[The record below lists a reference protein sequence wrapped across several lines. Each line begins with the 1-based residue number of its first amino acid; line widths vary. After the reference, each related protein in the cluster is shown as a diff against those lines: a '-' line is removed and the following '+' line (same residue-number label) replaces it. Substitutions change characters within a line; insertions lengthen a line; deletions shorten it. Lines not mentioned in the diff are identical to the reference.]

1 MVMLLRLAL
10 RNLRLHWVR
19 TLIVGF
25 LLTIGTWLVVVGQGA
40 LQAIQAG
47 MQRSVVDTLSG
58 HLQIYSGAA
67 KDDLELYQSAAL
79 AVPDLGEVE
88 DFGALKK
95 VVSEVPGVRAVVPMG
110 LGRSLVWGDS
120 PIETKLEAL
129 RTAIRD
135 DKRERV
141 PAIVGHVKA
150 ILKSM
155 NGDLDK
161 LQQVAADTKETA
173 LQREDLA
180 RANSEEFWKTFEDN
194 PLDALEFLENRIS
207 PLGVQSGFYFFNYVG
222 TDPQAFATNFSLFRV
237 QSGEMIPPGQRGFM
251 FNSNYYEKFV
261 KHRTARRMDEIKEAR
276 ELGGATIADD
286 DNLKRM
292 VEHNRSQVSQITEQL
307 DPQRSLEVKALLQ
320 QELASTEEDLAK
332 LVAAFLT
339 VDDGNFDRRYEVF
352 YKEIAPRIRLYAYM
366 IGDEIALYGQTKS
379 GYPRAVNVK
388 VWGVFRYDGLE
399 KSGLAGI
406 YNIMDLMSFR
416 DLAGMSELV
425 TPEEIAKLKADSGI
439 QALDRDKAED
449 ALFGEGEVVEAIDN
463 KPIGDVMGANLTGL
477 RRAAQAAQDAKFT
490 QADLEQGP
498 VVNAAVFLKDE
509 AELTPEKIE
518 AARLAVDTALNRDP
532 ARWGQPQPVADPD
545 DVARKTA
552 AGEPVEPLVAARVVT
567 WTAAQGPLVAGL
579 STGISVFFYGLVG
592 LIFFVAFIVILN
604 SLLMSTMERV
614 QEIGTIRAMGAQRG
628 FVLRMFA
635 IEGAAMAVM
644 FGALGIGLG
653 ALTLAG
659 LGASGIKATSEI
671 LFFVFGGRELRPVL
685 DGGHLLVAFVVITS
699 VTLVSIL
706 IPAIAASR
714 IPPIAAMQAKE

>member
-1 MVMLLRLAL
+1 MGMLLRLAL

-19 TLIVGF
+19 TLIVGM
-25 LLTIGTWLVVVGQGA
+25 LLTLGTWLVVVGQGA
-40 LQAIQAG
+40 LDAIKAG

-79 AVPDLGEVE
+79 AVPDLGEIK

-95 VVSEVPGVRAVVPMG
+95 AVTQIPEVSSIVPMG

-120 PIETKLEAL
+120 PIETKLEEL
-129 RTAIRD
+129 RNAIRD
-135 DKRERV
+135 QKTERV
-141 PAIVGHVKA
+141 PAVVAHVRA

-161 LQQVAADTKETA
+161 LEKVAANTKETTQ
-173 LQREDLA
+173 QREDLA
-180 RANSEEFWKTFEDN
+180 RANSEEFWKTFEAT

-222 TDPQAFATNFSLFRV
+222 TDPQAFATNFKLFRM
-237 QSGEMIPPGQRGFM
+237 QAGEMIPPGQRGFM

-261 KHRTARRMDEIKEAR
+261 KHRTARRLDEIKEAR
-276 ELGGATIADD
+276 ELTGATIAQDD
-286 DNLKRM
+286 TLKRM
-292 VEHNRSQVSQITEQL
+292 VDHNRSQVSQITEQF
-307 DPQRSLEVKALLQ
+307 DPQRSLEVKAILQ
-320 QELASTEEDLAK
+320 KELGSTEEDIGK
-332 LVAAFLT
+332 LVASFLT
-339 VDDGNFDRRYEVF
+339 VDDANFDRRYEVF

-366 IGDEIALYGQTKS
+366 VGDEIALYGQTKN

-416 DLAGMSELV
+416 DLSGMSELV
-425 TPEEIAKLKADSGI
+425 TPEEVAKLKADSGI
-439 QALDRDKAED
+439 KALDRDKAED
-449 ALFGEGEVVEAIDN
+449 SLFGEGEVVEAIDN
-463 KPIGDVMGANLTGL
+463 KPIGDVMGDSLTGL

-490 QADLEQGP
+490 QAQLESGP
-498 VVNAAVFLKDE
+498 IVNAAVFLKDD
-509 AELTPEKIE
+509 ALLTPERFE
-518 AARLAVDTALNRDP
+518 ATRLAIDTALNGNP
-532 ARWGQPQPVADPD
+532 GAWKQPLPVADPD
-545 DVARKTA
+545 DIARKTA
-552 AGEPVEPLVAARVVT
+552 AGEAIAPLKAARVVS
-567 WTAAQGPLVAGL
+567 WESAQGPLVAGL
-579 STGISVFFYGLVG
+579 SSGITIFFYGLVG

-635 IEGAAMAVM
+635 IEGAAMAVL

-659 LGASGIKATSEI
+659 LGASGIKASSEI
-671 LFFVFGGRELRPVL
+671 LFFIFGGRELRPVL
-685 DGGHLLVAFVVITS
+685 DGGHLAVAFLVITA

-706 IPAIAASR
+706 IPAIAAAR

>member
-1 MVMLLRLAL
+1 MLLRLAL

-19 TLIVGF
+19 TLIVGM
-25 LLTIGTWLVVVGQGA
+25 LLTLGTWLVVVGQGA
-40 LQAIQAG
+40 LDAIKAG

-79 AVPDLGEVE
+79 AVPDLGEIK

-95 VVSEVPGVRAVVPMG
+95 AVTQIPEVSSIVPMG

-120 PIETKLEAL
+120 PIETKLEEL
-129 RTAIRD
+129 RNAIRD
-135 DKRERV
+135 QKTERV
-141 PAIVGHVKA
+141 PAVVAHVRA

-161 LQQVAADTKETA
+161 LEKVAANTKETTQ
-173 LQREDLA
+173 QREDLA
-180 RANSEEFWKTFEDN
+180 RANSEEFWKTFEAT

-222 TDPQAFATNFSLFRV
+222 TDPQAFATNFKLFRM
-237 QSGEMIPPGQRGFM
+237 QAGEMIPPGQRGFM

-261 KHRTARRMDEIKEAR
+261 KHRTARRLDEIKEAR
-276 ELGGATIADD
+276 ELTGATIAQDD
-286 DNLKRM
+286 TLKRM
-292 VEHNRSQVSQITEQL
+292 VDHNRSQVSQITEQF
-307 DPQRSLEVKALLQ
+307 DPQRSLEVKAILQ
-320 QELASTEEDLAK
+320 KELGSTEEDIGK
-332 LVAAFLT
+332 LVASFLT
-339 VDDGNFDRRYEVF
+339 VDDANFDRRYEVF

-366 IGDEIALYGQTKS
+366 VGDEIALYGQTKN

-416 DLAGMSELV
+416 DLSGMSELV
-425 TPEEIAKLKADSGI
+425 TPEEVAKLKADSGI
-439 QALDRDKAED
+439 KALDRDKAED
-449 ALFGEGEVVEAIDN
+449 SLFGEGEVVEAIDN
-463 KPIGDVMGANLTGL
+463 KPIGDVMGDSLTGL

-490 QADLEQGP
+490 QAQLESGP
-498 VVNAAVFLKDE
+498 IVNAAVFLKDD
-509 AELTPEKIE
+509 ALLTPERFE
-518 AARLAVDTALNRDP
+518 ATRLAIDTALNGNP
-532 ARWGQPQPVADPD
+532 GAWKQPLPVADPD
-545 DVARKTA
+545 DIARKTA
-552 AGEPVEPLVAARVVT
+552 AGEAIAPLKAARVVS
-567 WTAAQGPLVAGL
+567 WESAQGPLVAGL
-579 STGISVFFYGLVG
+579 SSGITIFFYGLVG

-635 IEGAAMAVM
+635 IEGAAMAVL

-659 LGASGIKATSEI
+659 LGASGIKASSEI
-671 LFFVFGGRELRPVL
+671 LFFIFGGRELRPVL
-685 DGGHLLVAFVVITS
+685 DGGHLAVAFLVITA

-706 IPAIAASR
+706 IPAIAAAR

>member
-1 MVMLLRLAL
+1 
-10 RNLRLHWVR
+10 
-19 TLIVGF
+19 
-25 LLTIGTWLVVVGQGA
+25 
-40 LQAIQAG
+40 

-79 AVPDLGEVE
+79 AVPDLGEIK

-95 VVSEVPGVRAVVPMG
+95 AVTQIPEVSSIVPMG

-120 PIETKLEAL
+120 PIETKLEEL
-129 RTAIRD
+129 RNAIRD
-135 DKRERV
+135 QKTERV
-141 PAIVGHVKA
+141 PAVVAHVRA

-161 LQQVAADTKETA
+161 LEKVAANTKETTQ
-173 LQREDLA
+173 QREDLA
-180 RANSEEFWKTFEDN
+180 RANSEEFWKTFEAT

-222 TDPQAFATNFSLFRV
+222 TDPQAFATNFKLFRM
-237 QSGEMIPPGQRGFM
+237 QAGEMIPPGQRGFM

-261 KHRTARRMDEIKEAR
+261 KHRTARRLDEIKEAR
-276 ELGGATIADD
+276 ELTGATIAQDD
-286 DNLKRM
+286 TLKRM
-292 VEHNRSQVSQITEQL
+292 VDHNRSQVSQITEQF
-307 DPQRSLEVKALLQ
+307 DPQRSLEVKAILQ
-320 QELASTEEDLAK
+320 KELGSTEEDIGK
-332 LVAAFLT
+332 LVASFLT
-339 VDDGNFDRRYEVF
+339 VDDANFDRRYEVF

-366 IGDEIALYGQTKS
+366 VGDEIALYGQTKN

-416 DLAGMSELV
+416 DLSGMSELV
-425 TPEEIAKLKADSGI
+425 TPEEVAKLKADSGI
-439 QALDRDKAED
+439 KALDRDKAED
-449 ALFGEGEVVEAIDN
+449 SLFGEGEVVEAIDN
-463 KPIGDVMGANLTGL
+463 KPIGDVMGDSLTGL

-490 QADLEQGP
+490 QAQLESGP
-498 VVNAAVFLKDE
+498 IVNAAVFLKDD
-509 AELTPEKIE
+509 ALLTPERFE
-518 AARLAVDTALNRDP
+518 ATRLAIDTALNGNP
-532 ARWGQPQPVADPD
+532 GAWKQPLPVADPD
-545 DVARKTA
+545 DIARKTA
-552 AGEPVEPLVAARVVT
+552 AGEPIAPLKAARVVS
-567 WTAAQGPLVAGL
+567 WESAQGPLVAGL
-579 STGISVFFYGLVG
+579 SSGITIFFYGLVG

-635 IEGAAMAVM
+635 IEGAAMAVL

-659 LGASGIKATSEI
+659 LGASGIKASSEI
-671 LFFVFGGRELRPVL
+671 LFFIFGGRELRPVL
-685 DGGHLLVAFVVITS
+685 DGGHLAVAFLVITA

-706 IPAIAASR
+706 IPAIAAAR

>member
-1 MVMLLRLAL
+1 MGMLLRLAL

-19 TLIVGF
+19 TLIVGM
-25 LLTIGTWLVVVGQGA
+25 LLTLGTWLVVVGQGA
-40 LQAIQAG
+40 LDAIKAG

-79 AVPDLGEVE
+79 AVPDLGEIK

-95 VVSEVPGVRAVVPMG
+95 AVTQIPEVSSIVPMG

-120 PIETKLEAL
+120 PIETKLEEL
-129 RTAIRD
+129 RNAIRD
-135 DKRERV
+135 QKTERV
-141 PAIVGHVKA
+141 PAVVAHVRA

-161 LQQVAADTKETA
+161 LEKVAANTKETTQ
-173 LQREDLA
+173 QREDLA
-180 RANSEEFWKTFEDN
+180 RANSEEFWKTFEAT

-222 TDPQAFATNFSLFRV
+222 TDPQAFATNFKLFRM
-237 QSGEMIPPGQRGFM
+237 QAGEMIPPGQRGFM

-261 KHRTARRMDEIKEAR
+261 KHRTARRLDEIKEAR
-276 ELGGATIADD
+276 ELTGATIAQDD
-286 DNLKRM
+286 TLKRM
-292 VEHNRSQVSQITEQL
+292 VDHNRSQVSQITEQF
-307 DPQRSLEVKALLQ
+307 DPQRSLEVKAILQ
-320 QELASTEEDLAK
+320 KELGSTEEDIGK
-332 LVAAFLT
+332 LVASFLT
-339 VDDGNFDRRYEVF
+339 VDDANFDRRYEVF

-366 IGDEIALYGQTKS
+366 VGDEIALYGQTKN

-416 DLAGMSELV
+416 DLSGMSELV
-425 TPEEIAKLKADSGI
+425 TPEEVAKLKADSGI
-439 QALDRDKAED
+439 KALDRDKAED
-449 ALFGEGEVVEAIDN
+449 SLFGEGEVVEAIDN
-463 KPIGDVMGANLTGL
+463 KPIGDVMGDSLTGL

-490 QADLEQGP
+490 QAQLESGP
-498 VVNAAVFLKDE
+498 IVNAAVFLKDD
-509 AELTPEKIE
+509 ALLTPERFE
-518 AARLAVDTALNRDP
+518 ATRLAIDTALNGNP
-532 ARWGQPQPVADPD
+532 GAWKQPLPVADPD
-545 DVARKTA
+545 DIARKTA
-552 AGEPVEPLVAARVVT
+552 AGEPIAPLKAARVVS
-567 WTAAQGPLVAGL
+567 WESAQGPLVAGL
-579 STGISVFFYGLVG
+579 SSGITIFFYGLVG

-635 IEGAAMAVM
+635 IEGAAMAVL

-659 LGASGIKATSEI
+659 LGASGIKASSEI
-671 LFFVFGGRELRPVL
+671 LFFIFGGRELRPVL
-685 DGGHLLVAFVVITS
+685 DGGHLAVAFLVITA

-706 IPAIAASR
+706 IPAIAAAR